1 MVAEVQRGEAAES
14 TGGNVSCTRWNLKW
28 TPEKQNVNRRD
39 GEKWSRQG
47 SQLSPGW
54 PLGQEAAL
62 LP

>member
-1 MVAEVQRGEAAES
+1 MQEMEPEVDPRKAECEQ
-14 TGGNVSCTRWNLKW
+14 
-28 TPEKQNVNRRD
+28 RD